1 MFSLQLETKNIHMRK
16 ILLPLAFACMAVVAC
31 NNQASRNAQD
41 TLSGEDTGMTK
52 EMAQDVN
59 KETFEND
66 SVRGATNNISKA
78 AEDGLYEVK
87 LLSDGK
93 GKTTNADIKKMADHM
108 LKAHEKLNKELADL
122 TAKKGITIPTVLED
136 SKIRDIQQ
144 ITDKTGTDFDKAFVD
159 ELVDKHEK
167 AINLFE
173 NTAND
178 ATDPD
183 IKQLFTK
190 AIPAL
195 KEHLSMAKKEQEKL
209 KK

>member
-1 MFSLQLETKNIHMRK
+1 MRK
-16 ILLPLAFACMAVVAC
+16 TLIPLAFACIAAVAC
-31 NNQASRNAQD
+31 NSNSSRNTQD

-52 EMAQDVN
+52 DMAQDIN
-59 KETFEND
+59 QETFPSD
-66 SVRGATNNISKA
+66 SVQGATNNISKA

-87 LLSDGK
+87 LLQDGQA
-93 GKTTNADIKKMADHM
+93 KTTNADIKKLSEHM
-108 LKAHEKLNKELADL
+108 LKAHEKLNKDLADL

-136 SKIRDIQQ
+136 SKVRDIQQ
-144 ITDKTGTDFDKAFVD
+144 ITDKSGTDFDKAYVD

-167 AINLFE
+167 AIRLFE
-173 NTAND
+173 TTANE

-190 AIPAL
+190 ALPEL
-195 KEHLSMAKKEQEKL
+195 KQHLDMAKKEQQKL